1 MAATATP
8 TRQPPSVADGPLAG
22 VRVIE
27 LATIFAAPSA
37 CRRLADFGAEVIKV
51 ERPGE
56 GDGARRL
63 GEQDGEDSFYYRL
76 VGRNKRTIELDLKR
90 PEGRDVLLRLV
101 RRAHVLVENFRP
113 GTLERLG
120 LDPDTVLLAENPSLV
135 VLRVTGYGQDGPYAS
150 RAGFGTIAEGMST
163 LAHCTGDPD
172 GPPTLPPI
180 ALADEVTG
188 LQGAFAVMV
197 ALHHAQRTGE
207 GQVIDA
213 NLLESLVDIVGPG
226 PAIYHRTGH
235 VPGRYGSRLSFS
247 APRNVYRCTDGYA
260 VLSGSANE
268 AALRIFDAI
277 GRPELRDDPRFN
289 TGAARLAHVDELDR
303 IIEAWTS
310 TRSVQEVVETL
321 SAAGAACGPIYDVAQ
336 LVADEHVRARGAFIE
351 VPSPDGEGPVL
362 QLAPTP
368 RFSRTPGCVRHAG
381 LAAGACTR
389 EVLAELGYEE
399 AAIERLIAEGIAG
412 APREARA
419 AA

>member
-1 MAATATP
+1 MTERRDRSA
-8 TRQPPSVADGPLAG
+8 PPSAPAPGPLAG
-22 VRVIE
+22 IRVIE

-37 CRRLADFGAEVIKV
+37 CRRLADFGAEVIKI
-51 ERPGE
+51 ERPGAA
-56 GDGARRL
+56 DGARRL
-63 GEQDGEDSFYYRL
+63 GEADGDDSFYYRL
-76 VGRNKRTIELDLKR
+76 VGRNKRPIELDLKR
-90 PEGRDVLLRLV
+90 PEGREILLELV

-120 LDPDTVLLAENPSLV
+120 LDPETVLLVENPALV
-135 VLRVTGYGQDGPYAS
+135 VLRVTGYGQDGPYAD

-163 LAHCTGDPD
+163 LAHLTGEPD

-213 NLLESLVDIVGPG
+213 NLLESLIDIVGPG
-226 PAIYHRTGH
+226 PAIYHRTGY
-235 VPGRYGSRLSFS
+235 VQGRQGSRLSFS
-247 APRNVYRCTDGYA
+247 APRNVYRCANGYA

-268 AALRIFDAI
+268 VALRIFDAI
-277 GRPELRDDPRFN
+277 GRPELRNDARFT
-289 TGAARLAHVDELDR
+289 TGAARLAHVDELDA
-303 IIEAWTS
+303 IIEEWTS
-310 TRSVQEVVETL
+310 TRTVAEVVETL
-321 SAAGAACGPIYDVAQ
+321 SAAGAACGPVYDVAQ
-336 LVADEHVRARGAFIE
+336 LVADAHVRARRSFIE

-368 RFSRTPGCVRHAG
+368 RLSRTPGSVRHAG
-381 LAAGACTR
+381 LAAGSCTR
-389 EVLAELGYEE
+389 EVLSELGLDDGET
-399 AAIERLIAEGIAG
+399 ERLVASGLVG
-412 APREARA
+412 APSSERA